1 MNKFKYLNITNT
13 KKIRYLS
20 QNTKKNL
27 YIIFLDEDI
36 FKNLYL
42 FIKVYIGK
50 FLIYNSIKC
59 LLN

>member
-27 YIIFLDEDI
+27 YIIFLHGFMSDLEGEKPKAFFNYCKKKILD
-36 FKNLYL
+36 F
-42 FIKVYIGK
+42 
-50 FLIYNSIKC
+50 
-59 LLN
+59 